1 MSQDL
6 VKITIDGIELE
17 VPKGTSVLEAARTIG
32 IEIPHFC
39 YHQDLSWSGTCRMCF
54 VEVEKMPKLA
64 TACCT
69 TVMPDMIVHTKTPKV
84 IEARRAVLEFLLLN
98 HPIDCP
104 VCDQAGE
111 CKLQDYFMEY
121 GLYDSNMPLEAKAH
135 RGKVIR
141 LGEHVVLDR
150 ERCILC
156 KRCARFCDEVSGSH
170 ALKVEYR
177 GNHTEITTH
186 TDKPIEDAYSGC
198 LPDVCPVGAL
208 TSAKFRFKC
217 RVWFM
222 DSADSICAGC
232 STGCNIRI
240 DSYKNEIQRY
250 FGRRNPDVNASWLCD
265 EGRMSWTELQNVNR
279 LEQPLAREDGALA
292 PTDWDSAME
301 TLIKK
306 IRKAGP
312 KVAAFASAQMSNEEL
327 FMLKTLVKNHC
338 GSNLLEFRA
347 DDEYELVAEKEDEVL
362 RRKDKNPNTRGALDL
377 DIGEAGRDNIL
388 KAAQDGQFTLLLVY
402 KQDLLEKM
410 PDAQEIFDNEN
421 IFTIVFSPYR
431 TKTAKAADL
440 ALPVADYFETSGTFT
455 NYAGIKQRFE
465 KAVNGP
471 GETREGWQLLK
482 DVMIELE
489 EEIAFGTTASVT
501 VALTEALDAK
511 AEGIAKEEAA
521 KQALADAEA
530 NAKQQVEEAQKQAE
544 STKQQAVEQAVQNA
558 KMEADM
564 EKEEAVEEAVEEAEE
579 RFEEEKKKAVEEAV
593 KKALEEQ
600 GKAG

>member
-1 MSQDL
+1 MSEDL

-17 VPKGTSVLEAARTIG
+17 APKGTSVLEAARTIG

-84 IEARRAVLEFLLLN
+84 IEARRAVLEFLLLD

-121 GLYDSNMPLEAKAH
+121 GLYDSNMQLDAKIH

-141 LGEHVVLDR
+141 LGEHVVMDR

-156 KRCARFCDEVSGSH
+156 KRCVRFCEEVSGTH

-177 GNHTEITTH
+177 GNHSQITTH
-186 TDKPIEDAYSGC
+186 DNKPIEDDYSGN

-217 RVWFM
+217 RSWLM
-222 DSADSICAGC
+222 DSTDSICAGC

-240 DSYKNEIQRY
+240 DAYKNEIQRY
-250 FGRRNPDVNASWLCD
+250 VGRRNPDVNKSWLCN
-265 EGRMSWTELQNVNR
+265 EGRMSWAELQNVNR
-279 LEQPLAREDGALA
+279 LDQPVILDGGAQI
-292 PTDWDSAME
+292 PISWNDAME
-301 TLIKK
+301 LMLKK
-306 IRKAGP
+306 IRKAG
-312 KVAAFASAQMSNEEL
+312 AAIAGFASAKMSNEEL
-327 FMLKTLVKNHC
+327 FLFRTLIQNHC
-338 GSNLLEFRA
+338 GSGNLEFRA
-347 DDEYELVAEKEDEVL
+347 DDEYELVEEKEDEVL

-377 DIGEAGRDNIL
+377 DMGVAGRDAIL
-388 KAAQDGQFTLLLVY
+388 KSAQAGEIPLLLIFN
-402 KQDLLEKM
+402 QDLLEKM
-410 PDAQEIFDNEN
+410 PDAQAIFDNT
-421 IFTIVFSPYR
+421 FTIVFSPRR

-440 ALPVADYFETSGTFT
+440 ALPIAEYFETSGTFT
-455 NYAGIKQRFE
+455 NFAGIKQRFD

-471 GETREGWQLLK
+471 GETREGWQVLK
-482 DVMIELE
+482 DVMMELE
-489 EEIAFGTTASVT
+489 ENITFGSTVSVT
-501 VALTEALDAK
+501 GALDEVLAAK
-511 AEGIAKEEAA
+511 ADSIAKEEAA

-530 NAKQQVEEAQKQAE
+530 AAKQKIEEAQKQAE
-544 STKQQAVEQAVQNA
+544 AAKQQAIQQAVQNA
-558 KMEADM
+558 KMEAEM
-564 EKEEAVEEAVEEAEE
+564 EKEEAVEAAVEEAEE
-579 RFEEEKKKAVEEAV
+579 EFEAEKQKAIEEAV

-600 GKAG
+600 GKSE